1 MEIIGYKCFNKGLV
15 NSYGSK
21 FNLGEIYVAQGKIKY
36 GTNGNGF
43 HLCKN
48 MEDTFRYFNTF
59 EDEVDVCLVKGSGI
73 IKMFCDEYNGYYDL
87 YCVEKLEILEQLS
100 RFQIIEKG
108 LKLDDIKVQRFI
120 STFQLTKDEIKLF
133 KEKYRSYDS
142 VLNAIAYYQE
152 GDKTIY
158 EDSIK
163 QYRI

>member
-21 FNLGEIYVAQGKIKY
+21 FNLGEIYVAQGIIKY

-48 MEDTFRYFNTF
+48 MEDTFRYFDTF
-59 EDEVDVCLVKGSGI
+59 SEEVDVCLVKGSGI
-73 IKMFCDEYNGYYDL
+73 IKKFCDEYNGYYDL

-100 RFQIIEKG
+100 RLQIIENG

-120 STFQLTKDEIKLF
+120 STFQLTKEEIKLF
-133 KEKYRSYDS
+133 KEKYKRFER

-163 QYRI
+163 QYRK